1 MLNLIVTICNDYKIC
16 QSWQHLEATSNGA
29 LQADA
34 LQQDATS
41 DGAALHAD
49 ATNDGATLQ
58 ADTTGLYNQMQPVMC
73 LSTIRCNHDGVA
85 LQPDAISP
93 CTVSYYCLHEWC

>member
-41 DGAALHAD
+41 
-49 ATNDGATLQ
+49 DGATLQ